1 MKAIIVR
8 EPGDAEQLTMG
19 EVPTPEPTEEELLV
33 RVKATALN
41 RADILQR
48 EGKYPPPP
56 GASPLLGLEMAGVV
70 ERVGSRCAGWKEGDR
85 VFGLLPGGGYGEYC
99 VIPGK
104 MAMPIPENLSF
115 EEAAAVPEVFLTAY
129 QALFW
134 LGSLQRGQRV
144 LIHAGAS
151 GVGTAAIQLVREAG
165 AEPLVTAGSPEKL
178 AACRELGAA
187 EAFSYREGPF
197 APRVKEATGG
207 RGVDLILDFV
217 GAPYWEQNVEC
228 LATDGR
234 LILIS
239 TLGGP
244 KVEKVNL
251 LALISKRIQ
260 VTGTTLR
267 ARSVDYKIRLTED
280 FARFALPRFRDGRLK
295 PVIDRVFSWESVR
308 EAHRRMEANQN
319 IGKIV
324 LKVD

>member
-1 MKAIIVR
+1 M
-8 EPGDAEQLTMG
+8 
-19 EVPTPEPTEEELLV
+19 
-33 RVKATALN
+33 
-41 RADILQR
+41 
-48 EGKYPPPP
+48 
-56 GASPLLGLEMAGVV
+56 
-70 ERVGSRCAGWKEGDR
+70 
-85 VFGLLPGGGYGEYC
+85 
-99 VIPGK
+99 
-104 MAMPIPENLSF
+104 
-115 EEAAAVPEVFLTAY
+115 PEVFLTAY

-197 APRVKEATGG
+197 APRVKDATGG

-295 PVIDRVFSWESVR
+295 PVIDKVFSWESVR
-308 EAHRRMEANQN
+308 EAHRRMEENRN

-324 LKVD
+324 LRVD